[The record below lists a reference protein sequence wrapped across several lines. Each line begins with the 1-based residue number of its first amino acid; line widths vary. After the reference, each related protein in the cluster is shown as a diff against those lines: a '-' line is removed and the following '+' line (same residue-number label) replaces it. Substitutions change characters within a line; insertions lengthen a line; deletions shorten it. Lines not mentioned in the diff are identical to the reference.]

1 MASSTLWLAVSI
13 KRGERDIVLPTTVET
28 EPHKT
33 FMDLLEEVMARN
45 TSELPPFDVENVR
58 HFSF

>member
-13 KRGERDIVLPTTVET
+13 KRGERDIVET

-33 FMDLLEEVMARN
+33 FMDLLEEVMVRN